1 MKDCLEIMMMMNDET
16 YKCLDCGSLID
27 GYNNLHHYSEDS
39 GGFCPACMSDNVE
52 LLTGEEDEEC

>member
-1 MKDCLEIMMMMNDET
+1 MMDIDET

-52 LLTGEEDEEC
+52 LMTDEEDEEC